1 VKQKPDVHAGSFF
14 PEAVVTFQGELMH
27 KKIERKRELER
38 RRRRREKRAKLR
50 AKGLL
55 PAAGEKDSSK

>member
-1 VKQKPDVHAGSFF
+1 MFMPALFF
-14 PEAVVTFQGELMH
+14 PESWDNLSRRSDMGSH
-27 KKIERKRELER
+27 KKIERKRELDR

-55 PAAGEKDSSK
+55 PAAAEKAPGK